1 MSLLQDQEL
10 WSQMKQMMLSL
21 KPTRPSLR
29 SGIHEFQHRGRSLE
43 FAEYR
48 EYRTGEDLRDL
59 DWKVYAR
66 SDRYYL
72 RQRDSH
78 TPARVMIL
86 LDDSSSMRMQSEGA
100 RMSKLRQAL
109 LMVFG
114 LSFILQRQGDP
125 FSFHALSMNKPS
137 AEARSSKRALRNLM
151 LVLETLEKQESLP
164 EDMEQ
169 HWPVLKNRSMD
180 HLFCISDFMLPK
192 EKLEGWLDGFLT
204 MAPEIHCLQI
214 LDPLESGEGPQ
225 PSMVL
230 DLEQPGQKRRV
241 SADEW
246 EHYLEN
252 MKEHQ
257 QWLGKA
263 CRQRNIRLR
272 SIQTDQPAAASI
284 RVLMREKEGR
294 FCRFRYVCGFFR
306 LSFFLFLFVHHV
318 CHGLELFSTGDTVHR
333 KRIQPAFDSIKILLQ
348 IGGGLSYIL
357 EIDFP
362 FNLIHFIL
370 NGGPH
375 LIRRTL

>member
-78 TPARVMIL
+78 TPARVRIL
-86 LDDSSSMRMQSEGA
+86 LDDSSSMRMRSEGA

-151 LVLETLEKQESLP
+151 LVLETLEKQERLP
-164 EDMEQ
+164 EDIEQ
-169 HWPVLKNRSMD
+169 DWPVLKNRSMD

-192 EKLEGWLDGFLT
+192 EKLEGWLDGFLA

-241 SADEW
+241 SSDEW

-252 MKEHQ
+252 MKQHQ
-257 QWLGKA
+257 LWLGKA

-272 SIQTDQPAAASI
+272 NIQTDQPAAASI
-284 RVLMREKEGR
+284 RVLMRENEG
-294 FCRFRYVCGFFR
+294 
-306 LSFFLFLFVHHV
+306 
-318 CHGLELFSTGDTVHR
+318 
-333 KRIQPAFDSIKILLQ
+333 K
-348 IGGGLSYIL
+348 
-357 EIDFP
+357 
-362 FNLIHFIL
+362 
-370 NGGPH
+370 
-375 LIRRTL
+375 RRTAA

>member
-151 LVLETLEKQESLP
+151 LILETVEKQERLP
-164 EDMEQ
+164 EDIEQ

-225 PSMVL
+225 PS
-230 DLEQPGQKRRV
+230 
-241 SADEW
+241 
-246 EHYLEN
+246 
-252 MKEHQ
+252 
-257 QWLGKA
+257 
-263 CRQRNIRLR
+263 
-272 SIQTDQPAAASI
+272 
-284 RVLMREKEGR
+284 
-294 FCRFRYVCGFFR
+294 
-306 LSFFLFLFVHHV
+306 
-318 CHGLELFSTGDTVHR
+318 
-333 KRIQPAFDSIKILLQ
+333 
-348 IGGGLSYIL
+348 
-357 EIDFP
+357 
-362 FNLIHFIL
+362 
-370 NGGPH
+370 
-375 LIRRTL
+375 

>member
-1 MSLLQDQEL
+1 
-10 WSQMKQMMLSL
+10 
-21 KPTRPSLR
+21 
-29 SGIHEFQHRGRSLE
+29 
-43 FAEYR
+43 
-48 EYRTGEDLRDL
+48 
-59 DWKVYAR
+59 
-66 SDRYYL
+66 
-72 RQRDSH
+72 
-78 TPARVMIL
+78 
-86 LDDSSSMRMQSEGA
+86 
-100 RMSKLRQAL
+100 
-109 LMVFG
+109 
-114 LSFILQRQGDP
+114 
-125 FSFHALSMNKPS
+125 MNKPS

-151 LVLETLEKQESLP
+151 LVLETLEKQERLP
-164 EDMEQ
+164 EDIEQ

-214 LDPLESGEGPQ
+214 LDPLESGEGTQ

-284 RVLMREKEGR
+284 RVLMREKEG
-294 FCRFRYVCGFFR
+294 
-306 LSFFLFLFVHHV
+306 
-318 CHGLELFSTGDTVHR
+318 
-333 KRIQPAFDSIKILLQ
+333 K
-348 IGGGLSYIL
+348 
-357 EIDFP
+357 
-362 FNLIHFIL
+362 
-370 NGGPH
+370 
-375 LIRRTL
+375 RRTAA